1 MKLAL
6 NGEVYLIPDELENKL
21 LGHFEE
27 AVMNLIR
34 TQLTGEIKL
43 ALKIFARNYLKK
55 AEDKARPLVCIEHAK
70 VFRPGKGVDPI
81 EHLAGFMLAKLKEGL
96 IDAIGT
102 VEWEDSEITA
112 LNFSVKDQSRTG
124 GQVALDGDFGERE
137 DNGAQ
142 VSGRNVYQALSYDP
156 PLHIGYED

>member
-34 TQLTGEIKL
+34 TQLAGEIKL
-43 ALKIFARNYLKK
+43 ALKVFARNYLKK
-55 AEDKARPLVCIEHAK
+55 AEDKARPVVGIEHAK

-96 IDAIGT
+96 QDAIGT

-112 LNFSVKDQSRTG
+112 LNFSVKDKSSAG
-124 GQVALDGDFGERE
+124 GQVAAHGDIWERE
-137 DNGAQ
+137 NDGAQ
-142 VSGRNVYQALSYDP
+142 IPGRNVHQALSYDP
-156 PLHIGYED
+156 PLHIGYEN